1 MYLPMYLCILR
12 SQFIEKGFKKTE
24 TFEHSVVLL
33 LLFFFFFFVFC
44 TMREILNQNI
54 IVHVL
59 GFVSC
64 KYGYEILSSHV
75 AMSLIFILL

>member
-1 MYLPMYLCILR
+1 M
-12 SQFIEKGFKKTE
+12 
-24 TFEHSVVLL
+24 HSSVSVHLSSSCGVAVA
-33 LLFFFFFFVFC
+33 FFFFLVFF